1 MLRQTLHSLL
11 YRNFIRPVLF
21 CLDAEKSHDLTLS
34 LLSKTQRTALRSL
47 YQQPKVDDPVEL
59 LGLSFP
65 NKVGLA
71 AGLDKNAAC
80 IDAFEAMGFGFIE
93 VGTVTPLAQSGNPKP
108 RMFRIVQKNALIN
121 RFGFNNLGLQSFI
134 TNVERA
140 QCKSS
145 SAKSKVLIGLN
156 IGKNAVTPI
165 EDATSDYLICLKEVY
180 PYADYVTINI
190 SSPNTKNLRSL
201 QSDAALDE
209 LLQSLEVERA
219 KLMKVHAKRV
229 PMFLKIAPDLDG
241 DQMKV
246 IAQSLQRVSSISK
259 ANSNEAPDS
268 AGYWGLIAT
277 NTTLSRA
284 AVEGLPNADQTG
296 GLSGAPVLE
305 ASNAV
310 IQQMR
315 ELLGPDF
322 VIIGVGGIM
331 SAKDAVS
338 KLRAGA
344 NLVQIYSGLIYAG
357 PSLVSE
363 VAQALKSVS

>member
-1 MLRQTLHSLL
+1 MLLSTLHKQL

-21 CLDAEKSHDLTLS
+21 CLDPEKSHDLTLNF
-34 LLSKTQRTALRSL
+34 LRQTQRTALRSL
-47 YQQPKVDDPVEL
+47 YRQPKVHDPVEL

-108 RMFRIVQKNALIN
+108 RLFRITQKNALIN

-134 TNVERA
+134 TNVQRA
-140 QCKSS
+140 QCQSS
-145 SAKSKVLIGLN
+145 SVKSKVLIGLN

-165 EDATSDYLICLKEVY
+165 EQAASDYLICLKEVY

-209 LLQSLEVERA
+209 LLQSLEEERT
-219 KLMKVHAKRV
+219 KLMKEHARRV
-229 PMFLKIAPDLDG
+229 PMFLKIAPDLES

-246 IAQSLQRVSSISK
+246 IAQALQKVSSISK
-259 ANSNEAPDS
+259 ANSDDEPDS
-268 AGYWGLIAT
+268 AGFWGLIAT
-277 NTTLSRA
+277 NTTLSRT
-284 AVEGLPNADQTG
+284 AVEGLHNADQTG

-305 ASNAV
+305 ASNKV
-310 IQQMR
+310 IQEMR
-315 ELLGPDF
+315 GLLGPDF

-331 SAKDAVS
+331 SAQDAVS
-338 KLRAGA
+338 KIKAGA

-357 PSLVSE
+357 PSLIGE